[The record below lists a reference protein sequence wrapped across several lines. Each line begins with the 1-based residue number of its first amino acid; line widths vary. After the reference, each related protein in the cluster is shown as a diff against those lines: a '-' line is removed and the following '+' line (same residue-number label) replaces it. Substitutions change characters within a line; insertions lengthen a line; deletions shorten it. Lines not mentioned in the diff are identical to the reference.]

1 MDFQRKHSIVLGLSI
16 GYFTIIVLYSICV
29 YFDFQPLK
37 FSLGFLRIPVLML
50 LYFFSSRERNYVY
63 FSALFFY
70 QITSVLFNVNTDM
83 ALLWAVLFSDVFRLL
98 LLVLVY
104 KIIEEKRW
112 CITIM
117 TSIPFLIIYLYL
129 IDLIKESLGNAY
141 IPWIING
148 FLTAY
153 LGGLAV
159 TNYVYKDDRKSF
171 WLVISAL
178 LFVIQIG
185 LFFMNKFYLKQQ
197 VFLQLVILL
206 YGISHYTFYKF
217 MIVKEDEIP
226 E

>member
-1 MDFQRKHSIVLGLSI
+1 
-16 GYFTIIVLYSICV
+16 
-29 YFDFQPLK
+29 
-37 FSLGFLRIPVLML
+37 
-50 LYFFSSRERNYVY
+50 
-63 FSALFFY
+63 
-70 QITSVLFNVNTDM
+70 M

-117 TSIPFLIIYLYL
+117 TSIPLLIIYLYL

-197 VFLQLVILL
+197 VFLQLIILL

-217 MIVKEDEIP
+217 MIVKEDEGI

>member
-29 YFDFQPLK
+29 YFEYQPLK
-37 FSLGFLRIPVLML
+37 FGLGFLRIPVLML

-70 QITSVLFNVNTDM
+70 QIASVLFNVNTDM

-197 VFLQLVILL
+197 VFLQLIILL

-217 MIVKEDEIP
+217 MIVKEDEGI